1 VNSQAT
7 EVPLHALPT
16 PDYTDPHVREALFDI
31 IDEALANGTISEA
44 VANSARGRAQD
55 CRRNPGRAE
64 NDRRQ
69 AEVVDQLDSGEQ
81 QPRLPSAEAVR
92 DQNIPRLN
100 STRRSRCRR
109 RRRSRAARRKK
120 PRPRSA
126 KRSRKRSN
134 FEVRGIDGKKKAN
147 ITVAEDR
154 KDARAVIESER
165 AKNKAERAKL
175 IAELKAK
182 VLDVSRAIHKWC
194 ASRAHTMAVGTDRRR
209 TFSQARLGRAI
220 LVAID
225 QHYAA
230 QGVKEMW
237 LRVQNHL
244 QSTVSPEDSGRDGPD
259 IFARRPCL
267 DAIIRANT
275 IRQ

>member
-1 VNSQAT
+1 MSNTRSLRGCRRPST
-7 EVPLHALPT
+7 PTNLFVPAKPQSGWH
-16 PDYTDPHVREALFDI
+16 RQ
-31 IDEALANGTISEA
+31 
-44 VANSARGRAQD
+44 SARASGRL
-55 CRRNPGRAE
+55 
-64 NDRRQ
+64 DRGPTTRDGSHIFQ
-69 AEVVDQLDSGEQ
+69 SDLATRGDS
-81 QPRLPSAEAVR
+81 
-92 DQNIPRLN
+92 
-100 STRRSRCRR
+100 
-109 RRRSRAARRKK
+109 
-120 PRPRSA
+120 
-126 KRSRKRSN
+126 
-134 FEVRGIDGKKKAN
+134 RGVG
-147 ITVAEDR
+147 
-154 KDARAVIESER
+154 
-165 AKNKAERAKL
+165 
-175 IAELKAK
+175 
-182 VLDVSRAIHKWC
+182 LDVSRAIHKWC

-275 IRQ
+275 TRQ

>member
-31 IDEALANGTISEA
+31 IDETLANGTISEA

-55 CRRNPGRAE
+55 RRRNPGRAE

-92 DQNIPRLN
+92 DQNIPTPQFDAPFSLPAEKAQP
-100 STRRSRCRR
+100 SSAQEE
-109 RRRSRAARRKK
+109 AAPKVGKAK
-120 PRPRSA
+120 P
-126 KRSRKRSN
+126 KTVE

-182 VLDVSRAIHKWC
+182 VLDVLPRHS
-194 ASRAHTMAVGTDRRR
+194 
-209 TFSQARLGRAI
+209 
-220 LVAID
+220 
-225 QHYAA
+225 
-230 QGVKEMW
+230 
-237 LRVQNHL
+237 
-244 QSTVSPEDSGRDGPD
+244 
-259 IFARRPCL
+259 
-267 DAIIRANT
+267 
-275 IRQ
+275 